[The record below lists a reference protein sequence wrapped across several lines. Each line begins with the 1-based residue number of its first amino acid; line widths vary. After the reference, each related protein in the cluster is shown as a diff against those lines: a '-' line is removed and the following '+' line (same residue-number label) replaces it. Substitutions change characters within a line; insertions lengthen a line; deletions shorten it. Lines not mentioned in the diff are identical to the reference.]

1 MSQIHT
7 TKIAKARQI
16 KFLRT
21 VFWLGLTAF
30 GGPQMHIPQ
39 FKRRLVDKHRFFTLE
54 TLTEVN
60 AFCSILP
67 GPSTTQTITILG
79 WKQGGPLMAF
89 LSLLAWALPG
99 ATLMTIIALSPKL
112 LDDNHLMM
120 MQPMVA
126 AFLAFSVF
134 IMVKWIKK
142 SILNYSIFLGIGIIG
157 FVLNNP
163 ILFPIG
169 VIIAGILSAQY
180 NKYELP
186 ELPKT
191 EPKPIVWKNLTA
203 IGIIFIVVGG
213 IGFVLS
219 RNEEFLNLAQ
229 PIVLFEN
236 TYRIGA
242 LSFGGGNTLA
252 AMSHEQYVIY
262 HHRLTPA
269 EFNNGLGLLQAMP
282 GPNFNFMV
290 YVNALAMKFY
300 GYNVFYQFLGC
311 LIGLIAVFLP
321 GTLMVF
327 FAYPIWDGLQNNRK
341 LRLALDG
348 IFAVA
353 VGFILAAALGIN
365 SYFWK
370 HISVKSANSLLEI
383 SAFSATLLLLATKK
397 IPTPF
402 IVILMLLVG
411 WILPL

>member
-1 MSQIHT
+1 
-7 TKIAKARQI
+7 
-16 KFLRT
+16 
-21 VFWLGLTAF
+21 
-30 GGPQMHIPQ
+30 
-39 FKRRLVDKHRFFTLE
+39 
-54 TLTEVN
+54 
-60 AFCSILP
+60 
-67 GPSTTQTITILG
+67 
-79 WKQGGPLMAF
+79 
-89 LSLLAWALPG
+89 
-99 ATLMTIIALSPKL
+99 
-112 LDDNHLMM
+112 

-126 AFLAFSVF
+126 AFLAFS
-134 IMVKWIKK
+134 IITMVQWIKK
-142 SILNYSIFLGIGIIG
+142 STLNYGIFLGIGIIG
-157 FVLNNP
+157 FILDSP
-163 ILFPIG
+163 LLFPIG
-169 VIIAGILSAQY
+169 VLIAGLLSAQY

-186 ELPKT
+186 ELPIKKA
-191 EPKPIVWKNLTA
+191 KPIVWKNLTA

-213 IGFVLS
+213 IGFLLS

-262 HHRLTPA
+262 HHRLTPS

-290 YVNALAMKFY
+290 YVNAVAMKFY

-348 IFAVA
+348 IFAAA
-353 VGFILAAALGIN
+353 VGFILTAALVIN
-365 SYFWK
+365 SYFWQ
-370 HISVKSANSLLEI
+370 HISVESTNSLLEI

>member
-1 MSQIHT
+1 
-7 TKIAKARQI
+7 
-16 KFLRT
+16 
-21 VFWLGLTAF
+21 
-30 GGPQMHIPQ
+30 MHIPQ
-39 FKRRLVDKHRFFTLE
+39 FKRRLVDKHRFFTLD

-79 WKQGGPLMAF
+79 WKQGGPMMAF

-99 ATLMTIIALSPKL
+99 ASIMTIIALSPTFL
-112 LDDNHLMM
+112 GANHLML

-134 IMVKWIKK
+134 TMVKWIKK
-142 SILNYSIFLGIGIIG
+142 STLNYSIFLGIGIIG
-157 FVLNNP
+157 FLLNSPIVFPLGVLT
-163 ILFPIG
+163 
-169 VIIAGILSAQY
+169 AGLISAKF
-180 NKYELP
+180 NRYELP
-186 ELPKT
+186 ELPKK

-203 IGIIFIVVGG
+203 IGIILIIVGG
-213 IGFVLS
+213 IGFILG
-219 RNEEFLNLAQ
+219 RNEEFLQLSH

-242 LSFGGGNTLA
+242 LSFGGGTTLA
-252 AMSHEQYVIY
+252 AMSHEQYVVY
-262 HHRLTPA
+262 HHRLTPT

-290 YVNALAMKFY
+290 YVNAMAMKFY

-321 GTLMVF
+321 GTLLVF
-327 FAYPIWDGLQNNRK
+327 FAYPIWDRLQSNRK
-341 LRLALDG
+341 LRFALDG
-348 IFAVA
+348 IFAAA
-353 VGFILAAALGIN
+353 VGFILTAALVIN
-365 SYFWK
+365 SFFWQHLNLK
-370 HISVKSANSLLEI
+370 YTNSLLEI
-383 SAFSATLLLLATKK
+383 FAFTATLLLLSVKK

-411 WILPL
+411 WLLPV

>member
-1 MSQIHT
+1 MSQIHN

-39 FKRRLVDKHRFFTLE
+39 FKRRLVDKHRFFTLD

-99 ATLMTIIALSPKL
+99 ATLMTIIALSPKFL
-112 LDDNHLMM
+112 GDNHLML

-126 AFLAFSVF
+126 AFLAFS
-134 IMVKWIKK
+134 IITMVQWIKK
-142 SILNYSIFLGIGIIG
+142 SSLNYGIFLGIGIIG
-157 FVLNNP
+157 FMLDSP
-163 ILFPIG
+163 LLFPIG
-169 VIIAGILSAQY
+169 VLIAGLLSAQY

-186 ELPKT
+186 ELPIKKA
-191 EPKPIVWKNLTA
+191 KPIVWKNLTA

-213 IGFVLS
+213 IGFLLS

-262 HHRLTPA
+262 HHRLTPS

-290 YVNALAMKFY
+290 YVNAVAMKFY

-348 IFAVA
+348 IFAAA
-353 VGFILAAALGIN
+353 VGFILTAALVIN
-365 SYFWK
+365 SYFWQ
-370 HISVKSANSLLEI
+370 HISVESTNSLLEI

>member
-7 TKIAKARQI
+7 TKIAKARQK

-39 FKRRLVDKHRFFTLE
+39 FKRRLVDKHRFFTLD

-79 WKQGGPLMAF
+79 WKQGGPMMAF

-99 ATLMTIIALSPKL
+99 ASIMTIIALSPTFL
-112 LDDNHLMM
+112 GANHLLF

-134 IMVKWIKK
+134 TMVKWIKK
-142 SILNYSIFLGIGIIG
+142 STLNYSIFLGIGIIG
-157 FVLNNP
+157 FLLNSPIVFPLGVL
-163 ILFPIG
+163 
-169 VIIAGILSAQY
+169 IAGLIGAKF
-180 NKYELP
+180 NRYELP
-186 ELPKT
+186 QLPKK
-191 EPKPIVWKNLTA
+191 EPTPIVWKNLTA
-203 IGIIFIVVGG
+203 IGIIFIIVGG
-213 IGFVLS
+213 IGFILG
-219 RNEEFLNLAQ
+219 RNEEFLQLSH

-242 LSFGGGNTLA
+242 LSFGGGTTLA
-252 AMSHEQYVIY
+252 AMSHEQYVVY
-262 HHRLTPA
+262 HHRLTPT

-290 YVNALAMKFY
+290 YVNAMAMKFY

-321 GTLMVF
+321 GTLLVF
-327 FAYPIWDGLQNNRK
+327 FAYPIWDRLQSNRK
-341 LRLALDG
+341 LRFALDG
-348 IFAVA
+348 IFAAA
-353 VGFILAAALGIN
+353 VGFILTAALVIN
-365 SYFWK
+365 SFFWQHLNLK
-370 HISVKSANSLLEI
+370 YTNSLLEI
-383 SAFSATLLLLATKK
+383 FAFTATLLLLSVKK

-411 WILPL
+411 WLLPV

>member
-16 KFLRT
+16 KFLRA

-39 FKRRLVDKHRFFTLE
+39 FKKRLVDKHRFFSLD

-89 LSLLAWALPG
+89 LSLLLWALPG
-99 ATLMTIIALSPKL
+99 ASIMTVIALSPKFLGANQL
-112 LDDNHLMM
+112 LL

-134 IMVKWIKK
+134 TMAKWIKK
-142 SILNYSIFLGIGIIG
+142 SPLNYSIFIGIGIVG
-157 FVLNNP
+157 FLLNNP
-163 ILFPIG
+163 LVFPFG
-169 VIIAGILSAQY
+169 VLIAGLLSARF
-180 NKYELP
+180 NRYELAALP
-186 ELPKT
+186 EK

-203 IGIIFIVVGG
+203 IGIIFLIVGG
-213 IGFVLS
+213 VGFLLS
-219 RNEEFLNLAQ
+219 RNQEFLDLAH
-229 PIVLFEN
+229 PVVLFEN

-290 YVNALAMKFY
+290 YVNAVAMKFY
-300 GYNVFYQFLGC
+300 GYNGFYQFIGC

-327 FAYPIWDGLQNNRK
+327 FAYPIWDRLQNNHK

-348 IFAVA
+348 IFAAA
-353 VGFILAAALGIN
+353 VGFILTAALDIN
-365 SYFWK
+365 FYFWENLNPK
-370 HISVKSANSLLEI
+370 QSYTTWEI
-383 SAFSATLLLLATKK
+383 SAFSATLLLLATRK

-402 IVILMLLVG
+402 IVVLMLLVG
-411 WILPL
+411 WFIPS

>member
-1 MSQIHT
+1 
-7 TKIAKARQI
+7 
-16 KFLRT
+16 
-21 VFWLGLTAF
+21 
-30 GGPQMHIPQ
+30 MHIPQ
-39 FKRRLVDKHRFFTLE
+39 FKRRLVDKHRFFTLD

-79 WKQGGPLMAF
+79 WKQGGPMMAF

-99 ATLMTIIALSPKL
+99 ASIMTIIALSPTFL
-112 LDDNHLMM
+112 GNNHLML

-134 IMVKWIKK
+134 TMVKWIKK
-142 SILNYSIFLGIGIIG
+142 STLNYSIFLGIGIIG
-157 FVLNNP
+157 FLLNSPIVFPLGVLT
-163 ILFPIG
+163 
-169 VIIAGILSAQY
+169 AGLISAKF
-180 NKYELP
+180 NRYELP
-186 ELPKT
+186 ELPKK

-203 IGIIFIVVGG
+203 IGIIFIIVGG
-213 IGFVLS
+213 IGFILG
-219 RNEEFLNLAQ
+219 RNEEFLQLSH

-242 LSFGGGNTLA
+242 LSFGGGTTLA
-252 AMSHEQYVIY
+252 AMSHEQYVVY
-262 HHRLTPA
+262 HHRLTPT

-290 YVNALAMKFY
+290 YVNAMAMKFY

-321 GTLMVF
+321 GTLLVF
-327 FAYPIWDGLQNNRK
+327 FAYPIWDRLQSNRK
-341 LRLALDG
+341 LRFALDG
-348 IFAVA
+348 IFAAA
-353 VGFILAAALGIN
+353 VGFILTAALVIN
-365 SYFWK
+365 SFFWQHLNLK
-370 HISVKSANSLLEI
+370 YTNSLLEI
-383 SAFSATLLLLATKK
+383 FAFTATLLLLSVKK

-411 WILPL
+411 WLLPV

>member
-39 FKRRLVDKHRFFTLE
+39 FKRRLVDKHRFFTLD

-99 ATLMTIIALSPKL
+99 AALMTIIALSPKFL
-112 LDDNHLMM
+112 GDNHLML

-126 AFLAFSVF
+126 AFLAFS
-134 IMVKWIKK
+134 IITMVQWIKK
-142 SILNYSIFLGIGIIG
+142 SSLNYGIFLGIGIIG
-157 FVLNNP
+157 FMLDSP
-163 ILFPIG
+163 LLFPIG
-169 VIIAGILSAQY
+169 VLIAGLLSAQY

-186 ELPKT
+186 ELPIKKA
-191 EPKPIVWKNLTA
+191 KPIVWKNLTA

-213 IGFVLS
+213 IGFLLS

-262 HHRLTPA
+262 HHRLTPS

-290 YVNALAMKFY
+290 YVNAVAMKFY

-348 IFAVA
+348 IFAAA
-353 VGFILAAALGIN
+353 VGFILTAALVIN
-365 SYFWK
+365 SYFWR
-370 HISVKSANSLLEI
+370 HISVESTNSLLEI

>member
-1 MSQIHT
+1 
-7 TKIAKARQI
+7 
-16 KFLRT
+16 
-21 VFWLGLTAF
+21 
-30 GGPQMHIPQ
+30 MHIPQ
-39 FKRRLVDKHRFFTLE
+39 FKRRLVDKHRFFTLD

-79 WKQGGPLMAF
+79 WKQGGPMMAF

-99 ATLMTIIALSPKL
+99 ASIMTIIALSPTFL
-112 LDDNHLMM
+112 GDNHLML

-134 IMVKWIKK
+134 TMVKWIKK
-142 SILNYSIFLGIGIIG
+142 STLNYSIFLGIGIIG
-157 FVLNNP
+157 FLLNSPIVFPLGVLT
-163 ILFPIG
+163 
-169 VIIAGILSAQY
+169 AGLISAKF
-180 NKYELP
+180 NRYELP
-186 ELPKT
+186 ELPKK

-203 IGIIFIVVGG
+203 IGIILIIVGG
-213 IGFVLS
+213 IGFILG
-219 RNEEFLNLAQ
+219 RNEEFLQLSH

-242 LSFGGGNTLA
+242 LSFGGGTTLA
-252 AMSHEQYVIY
+252 AMSHEQYVVY
-262 HHRLTPA
+262 HHRLTPT

-290 YVNALAMKFY
+290 YVNAMAMKFY

-321 GTLMVF
+321 GTLLVF
-327 FAYPIWDGLQNNRK
+327 FAYPIWDRLQSNRK
-341 LRLALDG
+341 LRFALDG
-348 IFAVA
+348 IFAAA
-353 VGFILAAALGIN
+353 VGFILTAALVIN
-365 SYFWK
+365 SFFWQHLNLK
-370 HISVKSANSLLEI
+370 YTNSLLEI
-383 SAFSATLLLLATKK
+383 FAFTATLLLLSVKK

-411 WILPL
+411 WLLPV

>member
-1 MSQIHT
+1 
-7 TKIAKARQI
+7 
-16 KFLRT
+16 
-21 VFWLGLTAF
+21 
-30 GGPQMHIPQ
+30 
-39 FKRRLVDKHRFFTLE
+39 LVDKHRFFTVD

-99 ATLMTIIALSPKL
+99 AAIMTIIALSPKFL
-112 LDDNHLMM
+112 GANHLMF

-126 AFLAFSVF
+126 AFLVFSVF
-134 IMVKWIKK
+134 TMVKWIKK
-142 SILNYSIFLGIGIIG
+142 STLNYSIFVGMGIIG
-157 FVLNNP
+157 FLLNNP
-163 ILFPIG
+163 ILFPVG
-169 VIIAGILSAQY
+169 VLLAGLTSAKFNQ
-180 NKYELP
+180 YELP
-186 ELPKT
+186 ELPKK

-203 IGIIFIVVGG
+203 IGIIFIIAGG
-213 IGFVLS
+213 IGYILS
-219 RNEEFLNLAQ
+219 KNEDLLQLAH

-252 AMSHEQYVIY
+252 AMSHEQYVVY

-290 YVNALAMKFY
+290 YVNAMAMKFY

-311 LIGLIAVFLP
+311 LIGMIAVFLP

-327 FAYPIWDGLQNNRK
+327 FAYPIWNGLQRNQK
-341 LRLALDG
+341 LRYALDG
-348 IFAVA
+348 IFAAA
-353 VGFILAAALGIN
+353 VGFILTAALLIN
-365 SYFWK
+365 SFFWQ
-370 HISVKSANSLLEI
+370 HLNIDQTNSLLEI
-383 SAFSATLLLLATKK
+383 SAFTATLLLLATKK

-411 WILPL
+411 WLLPV